1 MGSVKVCP
9 SCRLR
14 YEDAARYCLVDGA
27 ALEELTDPRIGHVLA
42 GRYLIEEVIGRGG
55 MATVYRA
62 QHTLGRGQVAVKVLH
77 ECFADDLRFHERFSR
92 EAQRAKALA
101 HPNIL
106 EIYDF
111 GQTEDGIPYLTME
124 LLAGHPLDQV
134 LRRRGALDPTE
145 VIALGL
151 QIARGLSRAHDLG
164 VVHRDVKP
172 ENIFLCRSDDGAPVV
187 KLVDF
192 GIAVQ
197 PDDRRLTVNGQM
209 IGSPRYMAPERF
221 RDKQLILPASDLY
234 ALGIV
239 LFEMLTG
246 RFPFE
251 SETVAGY
258 LLHHMETPPPRVR
271 SLVSACPPALD
282 DLVDELL
289 AKDPLHRPVDAHAVV
304 SALEGMAPESARRV
318 RQVSALS
325 PKLRAS
331 GVALRLEAWAQRAA
345 TYAQMLERSW
355 PEGSAPDALVERVA
369 ELHASIARLRALH
382 TSAKATEE
390 ALAGLEARVK
400 ADRERLGYAIQALAE
415 DLSKVKARARGD
427 TLSTVPGGMA
437 NWADA
442 YRASLAKLLDLDRRH
457 PTSPSTEALGAL
469 EEARR
474 AYEQWLAQQQI
485 SGARDLEFQIDA
497 LRERL
502 AALDEEAR
510 AERDRMAKALEANGE
525 ERALLEARL
534 VEHSQELDAALSV
547 RPELSDLFA
556 RLRSGRA
563 S

>member
-1 MGSVKVCP
+1 MKVCP

-14 YEDAARYCLVDGA
+14 YEEAARYCLVDGA
-27 ALEELTDPRIGHVLA
+27 LLEELTDPRIGNVLA

-62 QHTLGRGQVAVKVLH
+62 QHTLGRRQVAVKVLH
-77 ECFADDLRFHERFSR
+77 ECFADDLSFHERFAR
-92 EAQRAKALA
+92 EAQKAKALA

-106 EIYDF
+106 EVYDF
-111 GQTEDGIPYLTME
+111 GQTEDGVPYLTME
-124 LLAGHPLDQV
+124 LLDGRPLDQV
-134 LRRRGALDPTE
+134 LRRRGALDPPE

-151 QIARGLSRAHDLG
+151 QIARGLSRAHDLD
-164 VVHRDVKP
+164 VVHRDIKP
-172 ENIFLCRSDDGAPVV
+172 ENIFVCRSEDGAPVV
-187 KLVDF
+187 KIVDF
-192 GIAVQ
+192 GIALQ
-197 PDDRRLTVNGQM
+197 RDDLRLTVNGQM
-209 IGSPRYMAPERF
+209 LGSPRYMAPERF

-234 ALGIV
+234 AFGIV

-271 SLVSACPPALD
+271 SLVPSCPPPLD

-304 SALEGMAPESARRV
+304 AALERMAPESARRV
-318 RQVSALS
+318 RYVSAFS
-325 PKLRAS
+325 PELRAS
-331 GVALRLEAWAQRAA
+331 GVVLRLEAWAHRAE
-345 TYAQMLERSW
+345 TYAQMLDRVW
-355 PEGSAPDALVERVA
+355 PDGSAPEALTVRVA
-369 ELHASIARLRALH
+369 ELHASVARLRALH
-382 TSAKATEE
+382 RSAKATEE

-400 ADRERLGYAIQALAE
+400 ADRERLGHAIQQLAE

-427 TLSTVPGGMA
+427 TLRTVPGGMA

-442 YRASLAKLLDLDRRH
+442 YRAALAKLLELDQRH
-457 PTSPSTEALGAL
+457 PASPSPEALAAL
-469 EEARR
+469 EDARC

-497 LRERL
+497 LRRRL
-502 AALDEEAR
+502 ADLDEEAHS
-510 AERDRMAKALEANGE
+510 ERDRMARVLESSGE
-525 ERALLEARL
+525 ERAELEARL
-534 VEHSQELDAALSV
+534 VEHSQELNAALSQ
-547 RPELSDLFA
+547 RPELADLFA

-563 S
+563 R